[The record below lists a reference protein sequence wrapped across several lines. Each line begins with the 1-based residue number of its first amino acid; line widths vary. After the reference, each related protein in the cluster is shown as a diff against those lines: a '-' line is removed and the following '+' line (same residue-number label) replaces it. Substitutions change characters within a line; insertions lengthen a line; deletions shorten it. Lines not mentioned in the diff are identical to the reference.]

1 MNLLSIEDIDL
12 QVGKKLVKI
21 ARSSIER
28 RLRGKGESPK
38 FEDPVLDKYG
48 MAFVT
53 LESDLGGKY
62 ELRGCIGYIEAV
74 APIKEIVSKAALAAA
89 FSDPRF
95 PPVRPEELDQLV
107 IEVTIL
113 TKPENIE
120 VDDRRKL
127 PSMIEVGKDGL
138 IVEKGI
144 MYSGLLLPQ
153 VPVEYC
159 WDAETFLA
167 ETCIKA
173 GLLPDCWLENSVK
186 IKKFQGI
193 IIREESPNGNVT
205 IMRPSDIKC
214 KLPLTLNE

>member
-1 MNLLSIEDIDL
+1 MELLSIGDID
-12 QVGKKLVKI
+12 QRVGKELVRI

-28 RLRGKGESPK
+28 RLRGSKENLK
-38 FEDPVLDKYG
+38 FEDPILDKYG

-53 LESDLGGKY
+53 LESDLGGRY

-74 APIKEIVSKAALAAA
+74 APIREIVSKAALAAA

-95 PPVRPEELDQLV
+95 PPVRAEELDRLV
-107 IEVTIL
+107 VEVTIL
-113 TKPENIE
+113 TKPETIT

-127 PSMIEVGKDGL
+127 PSMVEVGKDGL
-138 IVEKGI
+138 IVEKGV

-159 WDAETFLA
+159 WDSETFLA

-173 GLLPDCWLENSVK
+173 GLMPDCWLENSVK

-193 IIREESPNGNVT
+193 IIREESPNGNII
-205 IMRPSDIKC
+205 IMRPSDVKC
-214 KLPLTLNE
+214 KLPLTPTD